1 MLLIS
6 STSQAQ
12 YEQLWKAEQENNM
25 LLDRPQVVVR
35 ADAIGGVVMAYTND
49 DSGDTNVVV
58 KALTPQGATR
68 WTTVIYDKT
77 ETVVDVIIDLKFNN
91 YILGHYDG
99 HGFIAKVDSTG
110 DQLWFTELKQ
120 SSSSREVISAF
131 ALRNDTLVIVGSSTL
146 SGQEKGL
153 VISVSANS
161 GSVLN
166 SAYYNGGEA
175 AVRYLDV
182 AFDET
187 GKSFACGYMDDGGN
201 YDAILHAYNKNITSA
216 WTANLQTNAGVD
228 IAYGVCTDLTGN
240 VFSTGCYTQ
249 SSNTKIFT
257 SKYSTSGTKKW
268 VNTYDT
274 EGEDR
279 GLYIHFNADTIA
291 VAGFTQP
298 DDAPKDVIT
307 LSILTSG
314 ATNWYQ
320 VFSGNEGLDDYP
332 TDVRM
337 HEGSVIVPVTGH
349 VVNDTTSALVLL
361 YRSANGNSQHTHRPT
376 PLEGVHT
383 KSSNIDV
390 DPMGNVLLAYDAE
403 NVNTTY
409 HAAVSKLNR
418 FGVNQ
423 KAIQQTLKMLAVGCL
438 PLRTNTAVKEII
450 HNRIGMVVD
459 SFAQTSVR
467 MLIAACARDSIFI
480 EQEMDAA
487 IAAGFNWAD
496 SITWTQ
502 IGIKRLYYKLSK
514 MNPML
519 YVDNYYA
526 FADTTFINA
535 TPPIAYT
542 YLELDYPFSVV
553 TTTNGTLTKSNALSF
568 PSWNIIAVPAPW
580 QMHRVELRYCI
591 CEYTAVNCEL
601 CEQDVHQ
608 VIPSNNWI
616 NGTQNHEIGI
626 YLGELAANSNPTSS
640 TPAEVWCYQ
649 SNTVTTPI
657 TYSYNYIANPI
668 YTGINGNLPAFGTI
682 HALPGYQYGYHHPN
696 TTLGPSAQRFS
707 LLTPTQKPI
716 NNNVTGSQGHSM
728 TLCHTES
735 LFHGIPT
742 TFGQFEL
749 AEGGIYEVSAPF
761 FSFPYYFVFP
771 PGGAGIFYTEGPD
784 LNFGLNLN
792 SPIDLFVG
800 PYCDSSQ
807 TIYEMDDLIKVA
819 NGPLTTVPTTTL
831 GLTQAQNQNIMIS
844 SNLSNLTNFW
854 ADNKIY
860 FAFLETHNGE
870 ADPANVIVLNA
881 SSNPVGC
888 LPSSYSNLGPMIQQL
903 NCYDITQSYDILAP
917 FINNEVL
924 NNNDQVLIHFH
935 LEFSNGE
942 VIDECVQLTLTAT
955 NNGIAHCTASVTGI
969 LETPLVNGTTYTI
982 TIYKLL

>member
-1 MLLIS
+1 
-6 STSQAQ
+6 
-12 YEQLWKAEQENNM
+12 M

-68 WTTVIYDKT
+68 WTAVINDKT

-187 GKSFACGYMDDGGN
+187 GKSFACGYIEDGGN

-216 WTANLQTNAGVD
+216 WTANLQTNTGVD
-228 IAYGVCTDLTGN
+228 IAYGVCTDLAGN

-257 SKYSTSGTKKW
+257 CKYSISGTKKW

-291 VAGFTQP
+291 VAGFTQTE
-298 DDAPKDVIT
+298 DAPKDVIT

-349 VVNDTTSALVLL
+349 VVNDTTSAFVLL
-361 YRSANGNSQHTHRPT
+361 YRSANGNAQHTHRPT

-542 YLELDYPFSVV
+542 YLELDYPFNVV

-591 CEYTAVNCEL
+591 CEYTAYDCDACSQSIHQFIPNTNWTNNSN
-601 CEQDVHQ
+601 QD
-608 VIPSNNWI
+608 
-616 NGTQNHEIGI
+616 HEIGI
-626 YLGELAANSNPTSS
+626 YIGEGSPTNSPTTSGI
-640 TPAEVWCYQ
+640 PEAWCYISTGDGLNNPPQ
-649 SNTVTTPI
+649 YYTVT
-657 TYSYNYIANPI
+657 
-668 YTGINGNLPAFGTI
+668 GNQMEAYAI
-682 HALPGYQYGYHHPN
+682 VYALPGYNYGYHYTN
-696 TTLGPSAQRFS
+696 TALGADALRFR
-707 LLTPTQKPI
+707 LLNIYEEPI
-716 NNNVTGSQGHSM
+716 FNNYSGNYGWSM
-728 TLCHTES
+728 TLCNYANYFSGHPS
-735 LFHGIPT
+735 IDQP
-742 TFGQFEL
+742 FEL
-749 AEGGIYEVSAPF
+749 AQGGVYQVIVPF
-761 FSFPYYFVFP
+761 YDFPYYFYYST
-771 PGGAGIFYTEGPD
+771 GYGIYFTMGPD
-784 LNFGLNLN
+784 LNFAL
-792 SPIDLFVG
+792 SHITPDYISG
-800 PYCDSSQ
+800 PFCDSAE
-807 TIYEMDDLIKVA
+807 TILRLADNVREKP
-819 NGPLTTVPTTTL
+819 GPFTTCAVRTL
-831 GLTQAQNQNIMIS
+831 GLTSTQNQNIMLS
-844 SNLSNLTNFW
+844 SNLTDLTSYW
-854 ADNKIY
+854 LDNKID
-860 FAFLETHNGE
+860 FALLATASSE
-870 ADPANVIVLNA
+870 ANAANVRTCYA
-881 SSNPVGC
+881 STNPTPC
-888 LPSSYSNLGPMIQQL
+888 TPNSYSNLGAVILEL
-903 NCYDITQSYDILAP
+903 NCYALTQEYDIFAP
-917 FINNEVL
+917 FQNNTVL
-924 NNNDQVLIHFH
+924 YNNDEILVHVQI
-935 LEFSNGE
+935 EYANGE
-942 VIDECVQLTLTAT
+942 TIDQCVPITVVANSQ
-955 NNGIAHCTASVTGI
+955 GISYFSGVVSGI
-969 LETPLVNGTTYTI
+969 IETPFVSGVTYKI
-982 TIYKLL
+982 TVYTLN

>member
-1 MLLIS
+1 MLLIT

-35 ADAIGGVVMAYTND
+35 ADAIGGLVMAYTND

-68 WTTVIYDKT
+68 WTAVINDKT

-542 YLELDYPFSVV
+542 YLELDYPFNVV

-580 QMHRVELRYCI
+580 QQHKMDMIFC
-591 CEYTAVNCEL
+591 L
-601 CEQDVHQ
+601 CDLSDTPCKMCDTVLSSP
-608 VIPSNNWI
+608 VRRATNVS
-616 NGTQNHEIGI
+616 GTQNHEIGI
-626 YLGELAANSNPTSS
+626 YAFTSGSQQWTASGIFDTICYRPISLPVPPVSNN
-640 TPAEVWCYQ
+640 V
-649 SNTVTTPI
+649 
-657 TYSYNYIANPI
+657 NYTNVN
-668 YTGINGNLPAFGTI
+668 YTQNGLTNYMTLW
-682 HALPGYQYGYHHPN
+682 ALHGYDYWDRIVDS
-696 TTLGPSAQRFS
+696 TLGQGAIRLRKVNDSIG
-707 LLTPTQKPI
+707 PI
-716 NNNVTGSQGHSM
+716 ESRYTNENGWSM
-728 TLCHTES
+728 TLCHNAT
-735 LFHGIPT
+735 LFNDLGENLFAHA
-742 TFGQFEL
+742 L
-749 AEGGIYEVSAPF
+749 AMGGVYRIVNPIYNTSYYFA
-761 FSFPYYFVFP
+761 FPYARGLWFSQ
-771 PGGAGIFYTEGPD
+771 GPD
-784 LNFGLNLN
+784 LNFALNTEDIDPMNDLCSSGEFKVSPNPLVGSCELCRADSVFNYGNDSIMKVLLSPNLSDMDSYWRDNVLTIGFRENIVTGTCIPDHIMQFHADTVQANNCDTSGIPSTATLIQTLNCYNNNEIDVIAPFVNQQTLQVGDTILVHAIVNFQNGEQIENCNSFVVQALPLGGNLN
-792 SPIDLFVG
+792 SVTVELRGKLAAIVPN
-800 PYCDSSQ
+800 Q
-807 TIYEMDDLIKVA
+807 TYRIR
-819 NGPLTTVPTTTL
+819 
-831 GLTQAQNQNIMIS
+831 
-844 SNLSNLTNFW
+844 
-854 ADNKIY
+854 
-860 FAFLETHNGE
+860 
-870 ADPANVIVLNA
+870 
-881 SSNPVGC
+881 
-888 LPSSYSNLGPMIQQL
+888 
-903 NCYDITQSYDILAP
+903 
-917 FINNEVL
+917 
-924 NNNDQVLIHFH
+924 
-935 LEFSNGE
+935 
-942 VIDECVQLTLTAT
+942 
-955 NNGIAHCTASVTGI
+955 
-969 LETPLVNGTTYTI
+969 
-982 TIYKLL
+982 IYKL